1 MTLYEIDSAIM
12 DCVDEETG
20 EIIDLEKLEALNIE
34 RDKKVEGIALAVKN
48 YAAEA
53 KAIKEEEEKLA
64 KRRRSCENAA
74 QRCKDYLS
82 HALDGEKLKTARVSV
97 SYRNSESVTI
107 DDLGSL
113 TEEYIRIPEPQADKT
128 AIKKAIKAGKEV
140 AGAHLETSKS
150 VIVRQKRW
158 EIFTKS
164 CKKFSAVSKHLSL
177 DGANSGNI
185 GTVVWKIFTK
195 RQSRY

>member
-53 KAIKEEEEKLA
+53 KAIKEEEEKL
-64 KRRRSCENAA
+64 
-74 QRCKDYLS
+74 
-82 HALDGEKLKTARVSV
+82 KTARVSV

-140 AGAHLETSKS
+140 TGAHIETSRS
-150 VIVRQKRW
+150 VIVR
-158 EIFTKS
+158 
-164 CKKFSAVSKHLSL
+164 
-177 DGANSGNI
+177 
-185 GTVVWKIFTK
+185 
-195 RQSRY
+195 

>member
-113 TEEYIRIPEPQADKT
+113 SEEYIRIPEPQADKI

-150 VIVRQKRW
+150 VIVR
-158 EIFTKS
+158 
-164 CKKFSAVSKHLSL
+164 
-177 DGANSGNI
+177 
-185 GTVVWKIFTK
+185 
-195 RQSRY
+195 

>member
-1 MTLYEIDSAIM
+1 MTLYEIDSTIM

-53 KAIKEEEEKLA
+53 KAIKEEEEKL
-64 KRRRSCENAA
+64 
-74 QRCKDYLS
+74 
-82 HALDGEKLKTARVSV
+82 KTARVSV
-97 SYRNSESVTI
+97 FYKSNESVTI

-113 TEEYIRIPEPQADKT
+113 SEEYIRIPEPQADKT

-150 VIVRQKRW
+150 VIVR
-158 EIFTKS
+158 
-164 CKKFSAVSKHLSL
+164 
-177 DGANSGNI
+177 
-185 GTVVWKIFTK
+185 
-195 RQSRY
+195 

>member
-53 KAIKEEEEKLA
+53 KEEEKLA

-113 TEEYIRIPEPQADKT
+113 AEEYIRIPEPQADKT

-140 AGAHLETSKS
+140 TGAHIETSKS
-150 VIVRQKRW
+150 VIVR
-158 EIFTKS
+158 
-164 CKKFSAVSKHLSL
+164 
-177 DGANSGNI
+177 
-185 GTVVWKIFTK
+185 
-195 RQSRY
+195 

>member
-48 YAAEA
+48 YAA
-53 KAIKEEEEKLA
+53 
-64 KRRRSCENAA
+64 

-97 SYRNSESVTI
+97 FYKSNESVTI
-107 DDLGSL
+107 DDLDSL

-140 AGAHLETSKS
+140 TGAHLETSKS
-150 VIVRQKRW
+150 VIVR
-158 EIFTKS
+158 
-164 CKKFSAVSKHLSL
+164 
-177 DGANSGNI
+177 
-185 GTVVWKIFTK
+185 
-195 RQSRY
+195 

>member
-82 HALDGEKLKTARVSV
+82 HTDK
-97 SYRNSESVTI
+97 ESRLLI
-107 DDLGSL
+107 IWNPKSSG
-113 TEEYIRIPEPQADKT
+113 
-128 AIKKAIKAGKEV
+128 KKIIAVYLLCRCLA
-140 AGAHLETSKS
+140 
-150 VIVRQKRW
+150 
-158 EIFTKS
+158 TK
-164 CKKFSAVSKHLSL
+164 
-177 DGANSGNI
+177 DI
-185 GTVVWKIFTK
+185 
-195 RQSRY
+195 

>member
-1 MTLYEIDSAIM
+1 M
-12 DCVDEETG
+12 
-20 EIIDLEKLEALNIE
+20 
-34 RDKKVEGIALAVKN
+34 EGIALAVKN

-113 TEEYIRIPEPQADKT
+113 AEEYIRISEPQADKT

-140 AGAHLETSKS
+140 TGAHIETSKS
-150 VIVRQKRW
+150 VIVR
-158 EIFTKS
+158 
-164 CKKFSAVSKHLSL
+164 
-177 DGANSGNI
+177 
-185 GTVVWKIFTK
+185 
-195 RQSRY
+195 

>member
-34 RDKKVEGIALAVKN
+34 RDKKVEGIALAVK
-48 YAAEA
+48 
-53 KAIKEEEEKLA
+53 EEKLA

-74 QRCKDYLS
+74 QRCKDYLT

-128 AIKKAIKAGKEV
+128 AIKKAIKAGKKV
-140 AGAHLETSKS
+140 TGAHIETSKS
-150 VIVRQKRW
+150 VIVR
-158 EIFTKS
+158 
-164 CKKFSAVSKHLSL
+164 
-177 DGANSGNI
+177 
-185 GTVVWKIFTK
+185 
-195 RQSRY
+195 